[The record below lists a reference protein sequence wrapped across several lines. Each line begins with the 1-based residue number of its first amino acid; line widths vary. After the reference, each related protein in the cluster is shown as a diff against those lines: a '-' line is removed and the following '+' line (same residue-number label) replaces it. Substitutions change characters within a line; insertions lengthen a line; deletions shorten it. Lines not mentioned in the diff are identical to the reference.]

1 MHLCSCREGTLSRI
15 FFAPCAWAFS
25 RPMRPL
31 GGGKHQGG
39 RGPSAAIRGAP
50 LAREWSGRSRGGDWD
65 PRGVTTSCRDGGRA
79 AGSVPRR
86 KRRGR
91 SAPAPG
97 RALRLPA
104 GAMPRVTTVATTHA
118 TGTAAIGPRR
128 ARAEG
133 VGYPLPLRVGRPRL
147 AGEATPAIEG
157 RLVGSPRVASPSAG
171 VLQVER
177 RERRRFHLSSRRER
191 RARHGKSHK

>member
-1 MHLCSCREGTLSRI
+1 MGI
-15 FFAPCAWAFS
+15 FAPYAAFG
-25 RPMRPL
+25 RRKTP
-31 GGGKHQGG
+31 
-39 RGPSAAIRGAP
+39 RGPWSKRCHSRSPVGAGVVG
-50 LAREWSGRSRGGDWD
+50 AVAGRRLGS
-65 PRGVTTSCRDGGRA
+65 PRGDHVVPGWRA